1 MALLCARYEV
11 SRTVVRAVLRQLES
25 EGPVTTVPNHGPV
38 VTELTVLDAKALLE
52 VRSALEGLA
61 GALFAER
68 ATAGQREQLGGVR
81 RTSSTR
87 FSSPER

>member
-1 MALLCARYEV
+1 M
-11 SRTVVRAVLRQLES
+11 
-25 EGPVTTVPNHGPV
+25 TTVPNRGPV

-68 ATAGQREQLGGVR
+68 ATAGRREQLGGW
-81 RTSSTR
+81 SGGSH
-87 FSSPER
+87 SPTARLIWPSG